1 MELTSAI
8 RAALSARDGAFDSEA
23 RSGGEVDAGVALSN
37 VTVERALSSITV
49 STSADDDPV
58 SRAFLTNDVRVAL
71 VTLRVLEEEAS
82 CSFDGPGDGANGG
95 ERVPRPSIPGT

>member
-1 MELTSAI
+1 M
-8 RAALSARDGAFDSEA
+8 
-23 RSGGEVDAGVALSN
+23 
-37 VTVERALSSITV
+37 V

-58 SRAFLTNDVRVAL
+58 SRAFLTNDVWVTL
-71 VTLRVLEEEAS
+71 VTLRVQEEAS